1 MFRPL
6 CNLPLPR
13 LLSSKLREL
22 GFMYCDDVCIDRNGK
37 PILDP
42 IAEKVLRQW
51 SDEPCT
57 YWKELLATPA
67 TKNAFSHLQDEC
79 DLGRIETFCRSLDE
93 YMDGG
98 VPLQRITE
106 FSGAPGSGKTQM
118 CLQLCVD
125 VQIPRAFCGLEGQA
139 VFVDTC
145 SGFTVSRLSEIAEAC
160 VNHCSM
166 LARDGLNQ
174 NMLQAMKHFSKIS
187 ILENVFHVLCLTH
200 VDLMASIIYLKK
212 FLSKHKQVRLI
223 VIDSITFPLQ
233 TIDNSLQRVS
243 LLYDLMENLRTIASE
258 FDVAVVV
265 TNNLTTK
272 VETGK
277 ESSLI
282 PALGES
288 FGHSVNYRFLL
299 GRMSDSN
306 FVCVSGKNLNKSS
319 VTVPFQIT
327 RSGIREVQNN

>member
-6 CNLPLPR
+6 CTMPLPG

-42 IAEKVLRQW
+42 VAEKVLRQW

-106 FSGAPGSGKTQM
+106 FS
-118 CLQLCVD
+118 
-125 VQIPRAFCGLEGQA
+125 
-139 VFVDTC
+139 
-145 SGFTVSRLSEIAEAC
+145 EIAEAC
-160 VNHCSM
+160 VNHCST

-187 ILENVFHVLCLTH
+187 ILENVFHV
-200 VDLMASIIYLKK
+200 
-212 FLSKHKQVRLI
+212 RLI

-233 TIDNSLQRVS
+233 TIDNALQRVS

-272 VETGK
+272 VETEK

-319 VTVPFQIT
+319 LTVPFQIT

>member
-6 CNLPLPR
+6 CTMPLPG

-42 IAEKVLRQW
+42 VAEKVLRQW

-106 FSGAPGSGKTQM
+106 FSGAPGSGKTQI
-118 CLQLCVD
+118 LQLCVD

-145 SGFTVSRLSEIAEAC
+145 SGFTVSRLLDNEIW
-160 VNHCSM
+160 
-166 LARDGLNQ
+166 
-174 NMLQAMKHFSKIS
+174 
-187 ILENVFHVLCLTH
+187 
-200 VDLMASIIYLKK
+200 
-212 FLSKHKQVRLI
+212 
-223 VIDSITFPLQ
+223 
-233 TIDNSLQRVS
+233 NS
-243 LLYDLMENLRTIASE
+243 
-258 FDVAVVV
+258 
-265 TNNLTTK
+265 
-272 VETGK
+272 
-277 ESSLI
+277 
-282 PALGES
+282 
-288 FGHSVNYRFLL
+288 
-299 GRMSDSN
+299 
-306 FVCVSGKNLNKSS
+306 
-319 VTVPFQIT
+319 
-327 RSGIREVQNN
+327 

>member
-6 CNLPLPR
+6 CTMPLPG

-42 IAEKVLRQW
+42 VAEKVLRQW

-67 TKNAFSHLQDEC
+67 TKNAFSHLQ
-79 DLGRIETFCRSLDE
+79 
-93 YMDGG
+93 
-98 VPLQRITE
+98 
-106 FSGAPGSGKTQM
+106 
-118 CLQLCVD
+118 
-125 VQIPRAFCGLEGQA
+125 
-139 VFVDTC
+139 
-145 SGFTVSRLSEIAEAC
+145 
-160 VNHCSM
+160 
-166 LARDGLNQ
+166 
-174 NMLQAMKHFSKIS
+174 
-187 ILENVFHVLCLTH
+187 
-200 VDLMASIIYLKK
+200 
-212 FLSKHKQVRLI
+212 VRLI

-233 TIDNSLQRVS
+233 TIDNALQRVS

-272 VETGK
+272 VETEK

-319 VTVPFQIT
+319 LTVPFQIT